1 MNDAQ
6 KTPLQIHQMDPDPLT
21 QFNRWYQEAEQAG
34 IALANAM
41 CLATATPQG
50 QPSARMVLLKEVDAR
65 GFVFYTNCQSR
76 KGRELE
82 ANPFASLVFYWL
94 PLSRQVRIE
103 GVVEHV
109 TAEESDAYFASRP
122 RSFQLGAHASRQSQV
137 IQDRQVLDVAFE
149 KASRTFSG
157 EDVSRP
163 AHWGGYRVVPEAI
176 EFWQEGANRL
186 HDRLRYRRND
196 AQVWVIDRLAP

>member
-6 KTPLQIHQMDPDPLT
+6 KTPLKIDQMDPDPFT
-21 QFNRWYQEAEQAG
+21 QFARWYQEAEQAG

-41 CLATATPQG
+41 CLATATAQG
-50 QPSARMVLLKEVDAR
+50 QPSARMVLLKDFDAR
-65 GFVFYTNCQSR
+65 GFVFYTNDQSR

-82 ANPFASLVFYWL
+82 ENPCASLVFYWL

-103 GVVEHV
+103 GAVEHV

-137 IQDRQVLDVAFE
+137 IEDREILDVAFE

-157 EDVSRP
+157 QDVSRP

-176 EFWQEGANRL
+176 EFWQEGENRL

-196 AQVWVIDRLAP
+196 SQAWEIDRLAP